1 MSEKNFVV
9 FYAWQSDSP
18 AKVNRNFIESA
29 LETSIKEVEKSG
41 VVDSSPRLDKDTKDV
56 SGIPDIANTI
66 LQKIQSADAFLAD
79 LTYVGGVFEESG
91 KPTGD
96 VIPNPNVMIEL
107 GYALAELGWERIVTV
122 INTHYGSQEK
132 LPFDLKNRRWPI
144 DYNLAP
150 DAKGDAPKQQK
161 EKLVQRISNA
171 IKSIAKLPPRDRSQ
185 PIEQRVQIL
194 ETTVSIMNSSLLQQS
209 ELSRLV
215 ETIQK
220 NQAPKPNP
228 KQRCAENLAGL
239 IDRIRSGKFE
249 GMPSTSAQLVITIVP
264 EILHPPLDI
273 FGKNQQELTIR
284 LRPLYANGWDH
295 RTYGDRLVI
304 FSKSKN
310 TIDAVTEISPNGI
323 INAAGHEIISG
334 SMEYFSSIAPETTEN
349 TDVIPIM
356 SVEKGMIE
364 AVSQYCQALI
374 NLGIRGTLLVGFGI
388 INLRKS
394 MLFVSAGY
402 GSGGRVREANDIIP
416 PPVEIPEG
424 VDLQNPQPIARA
436 LRLAFD
442 YVWRE
447 YNYPRSLNYGSTGE
461 WGGLP
466 RL

>member
-56 SGIPDIANTI
+56 SGIPEIANTI

-91 KPTGD
+91 KPAGD

-107 GYALAELGWERIVTV
+107 GYALAELGCERIVTV

-132 LPFDLKNRRWPI
+132 LPFDLQNRRWPI

-150 DAKGDAPKQQK
+150 DAKGDTPKQQK
-161 EKLVQRISNA
+161 QKLVEAIQR
-171 IKSIAKLPPRDRSQ
+171 
-185 PIEQRVQIL
+185 
-194 ETTVSIMNSSLLQQS
+194 
-209 ELSRLV
+209 
-215 ETIQK
+215 
-220 NQAPKPNP
+220 NQATKSNP
-228 KQRCAENLAGL
+228 EQRCAENLAGL

-249 GMPSTSAQLVITIVP
+249 GMSSTSAQLVVTIVP
-264 EILHPPLDI
+264 DIPQPSLDI
-273 FGKNQQELTIR
+273 FKNQQELALR
-284 LRPLYANGWDH
+284 LKPLNATGWDH
-295 RTYGDRLVI
+295 QTYGDRLVI
-304 FSKSKN
+304 FSKSRK

-323 INAAGHEIISG
+323 INATGHEIIYG
-334 SMEYFSSIAPETTEN
+334 YMEYYSTISPETTKD

-356 SVEKGMIE
+356 SVEKSVIE
-364 AVSQYCQALI
+364 AVSLYCQALI
-374 NLGIRGTLLVGFGI
+374 NLGVHGTLHVGFRI

-394 MLFVSAGY
+394 VFFVGAGY
-402 GSGGRVREANDIIP
+402 GSGGRVREAKDIIP

-424 VDLQNPQPIARA
+424 VDLQNPQPIAMA
-436 LRLAFD
+436 LRPAFD
-442 YVWRE
+442 YIWRE
-447 YNYPRSLNYGSTGE
+447 YNYPRSLNNV
-461 WGGLP
+461 
-466 RL
+466 

>member
-91 KPTGD
+91 KPAGD

-132 LPFDLKNRRWPI
+132 LPFDLQNRRWPI

-150 DAKGDAPKQQK
+150 DAKGDTPKQQK
-161 EKLVQRISNA
+161 QKLVQRISDA

-194 ETTVSIMNSSLLQQS
+194 ETTVSILNSSLVQQS
-209 ELSRLV
+209 ELSHLV
-215 ETIQK
+215 EAIQR
-220 NQAPKPNP
+220 NQATKSNP
-228 KQRCAENLAGL
+228 EQRCAENLAGL

-249 GMPSTSAQLVITIVP
+249 GMSSTSAQLVVTIVP
-264 EILHPPLDI
+264 EIPQPSLDI
-273 FGKNQQELTIR
+273 FKNQQELALR
-284 LRPLYANGWDH
+284 LKPLNATGWDH
-295 RTYGDRLVI
+295 QTYGDRLVI
-304 FSKSKN
+304 FSKSRK

-323 INAAGHEIISG
+323 INATGHEIIYG
-334 SMEYFSSIAPETTEN
+334 YMEYYSTISPETTKD

-356 SVEKGMIE
+356 SVEKSVIE
-364 AVSQYCQALI
+364 AVSLYCQALI
-374 NLGIRGTLLVGFGI
+374 NLGVRGTLHVGFRI

-394 MLFVSAGY
+394 VFFVGAGY
-402 GSGGRVREANDIIP
+402 GSGGRVREAKDIIP

-424 VDLQNPQPIARA
+424 VDLQNPQPIAMA
-436 LRLAFD
+436 LRPAFD
-442 YVWRE
+442 YIWRE